1 MICQD
6 FFSVVPGKKSC
17 FVYRLS
23 IRSGLVAAQL
33 LNKLFQ
39 PFASLY
45 DVLIA
50 VCKGHPDI
58 VIALG
63 SEHIARDHGN
73 FGVLEQQRCKLL
85 SGHAEFLDVDEDIE
99 CTFRAATAQTIDLI
113 DGFNCV
119 IAASL
124 VFFYHVVDFLFLLA
138 ECHNTGFL
146 NERCRTDFADI
157 QNKKECG
164 GNRQWQNHYLR
175 NWAANTKG
183 KGII

>member
-1 MICQD
+1 M
-6 FFSVVPGKKSC
+6 
-17 FVYRLS
+17 
-23 IRSGLVAAQL
+23 
-33 LNKLFQ
+33 
-39 PFASLY
+39 
-45 DVLIA
+45 
-50 VCKGHPDI
+50 
-58 VIALG
+58 IALG
-63 SEHIARDHGN
+63 SEHIARDHCN

-146 NERCRTDFADI
+146 NERGRA
-157 QNKKECG
+157 
-164 GNRQWQNHYLR
+164 GNDMLVKLVDSFYDVLIAGSVSEAPSGH
-175 NWAANTKG
+175 
-183 KGII
+183 GICLGEAV